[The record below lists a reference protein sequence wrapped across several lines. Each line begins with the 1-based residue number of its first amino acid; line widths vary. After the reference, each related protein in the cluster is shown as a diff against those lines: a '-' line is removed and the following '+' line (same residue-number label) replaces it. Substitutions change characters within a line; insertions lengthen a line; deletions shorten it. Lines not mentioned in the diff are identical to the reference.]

1 MAKLS
6 AIGKFFVNRSNEGN
20 SRRFLDTIGKHL
32 SLDGSSGCLE
42 IGGGRGFLSY
52 MVYEHYHPGR
62 VVVTDYDP
70 SQVEAAK
77 VMFESRLG
85 AIPPNIEFQTA
96 DALDLPFENETF
108 DAVFGMVVLH

>member
-6 AIGKFFVNRSNEGN
+6 AFGKFFVNRSNEGN

-32 SLDGSSGCLE
+32 SLDASSRFLE

-52 MVYEHYHPGR
+52 LIYEHYHPGR
-62 VVVTDYDP
+62 VEVTDYDP

-77 VMFESRLG
+77 VLFESRLD
-85 AIPPNIEFQTA
+85 AIPPSIEFRTA

-108 DAVFGMVVLH
+108 